1 MRIIALQG
9 KHSCGKTATLKNL
22 IEILYDQQ
30 DNFAFEYVYP
40 KSDVLELCRKKGDMQ
55 CWCSLDGIK
64 IGITTRGDHRR
75 FLQADFFTRRK
86 NFSDRDIVVCAVRS
100 RGSTVDFVKEH
111 ANDGLIIQKSRSHPR
126 ILLTGWPP

>member
-1 MRIIALQG
+1 MRIVALQG
-9 KHSCGKTATLKNL
+9 KHNCRKTTTLKQL
-22 IEILYDQQ
+22 IEMIHKG
-30 DNFAFEYVYP
+30 NFTYEGVTP
-40 KSDVLELCRKKGDMQ
+40 KGDVLELCRKPKGDMQ
-55 CWCSLDGIK
+55 YWCSCNGIK